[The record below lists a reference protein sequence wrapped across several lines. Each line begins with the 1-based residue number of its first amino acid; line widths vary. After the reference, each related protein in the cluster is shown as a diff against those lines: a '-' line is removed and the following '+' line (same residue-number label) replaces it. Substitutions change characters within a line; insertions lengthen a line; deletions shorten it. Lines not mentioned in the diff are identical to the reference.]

1 MKKVLLTL
9 SSVILLIGILLLL
22 LYSKNNF
29 EKEINNEIIIGLE
42 KAELIFYN

>member
-22 LYSKNNF
+22 LYPKNNF
-29 EKEINNEIIIGLE
+29 EKVVFNLMTD
-42 KAELIFYN
+42 K

>member
-22 LYSKNNF
+22 LYPKNNF
-29 EKEINNEIIIGLE
+29 EKERGDI
-42 KAELIFYN
+42 YDT